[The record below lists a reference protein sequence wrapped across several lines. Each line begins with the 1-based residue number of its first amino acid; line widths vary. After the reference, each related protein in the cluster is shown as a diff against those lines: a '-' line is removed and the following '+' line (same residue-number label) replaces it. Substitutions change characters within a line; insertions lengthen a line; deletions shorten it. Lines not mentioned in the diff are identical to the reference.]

1 MLKILRWLR
10 GYVTFEAKGPFPERF
25 LNLTLRADI
34 LLWDPVGEKGRLRA
48 KTSLSDYRSLHPLA
62 KRSGVRLHAKKRMG
76 LPFIIHKNKK
86 RTGLAAGVVC
96 FFVLVQILSMFVWN
110 IEISGLNHLS
120 ETQVRTAL
128 ANQGLTTGVLKSSLD
143 IQRLERDTTLEIGQ
157 VGWMSVNLIGSTAY
171 VELSESYTPPE
182 FIPKDM
188 PCNIKASADGQI
200 LRMDIAKGAAAV
212 KTGDGVIKGQLLVSG
227 VVENTQGVASLQH
240 SEAKVY
246 AQTLHEKEITVPFQR
261 TQELPTGNQVSRM
274 EGRLFNIRF
283 PLTMLFIPNENYIK
297 QTRLDNY
304 LLNGNG
310 LPFSVY
316 TENWYE
322 YCPQEQ
328 TLTKEEAERSAYTQ
342 LALFEAFE
350 LLDTD
355 IQDRR
360 TAIKT
365 TKDALILTASYT
377 CVQDIAV
384 KSEIGIEN

>member
-1 MLKILRWLR
+1 
-10 GYVTFEAKGPFPERF
+10 
-25 LNLTLRADI
+25 
-34 LLWDPVGEKGRLRA
+34 
-48 KTSLSDYRSLHPLA
+48 
-62 KRSGVRLHAKKRMG
+62 
-76 LPFIIHKNKK
+76 
-86 RTGLAAGVVC
+86 
-96 FFVLVQILSMFVWN
+96 MFVWN

-261 TQELPTGNQVSRM
+261 TQVLPTGNQVSRM